1 MQALFRPATALMDRL
16 RYRQKFLLLGL
27 GMLAVMVVLQ
37 VTVYRSLDGDY
48 AVAESE
54 LNGLQVLKPLNRMVQ
69 FMQQHR
75 GLSSGILNGNDQMR
89 EPRGVK
95 EKAVTTAL
103 AETEALLSPALKSS
117 AQWQAIRGEWGQIAQ
132 GGLNWAAKDNLQR
145 HSAMIGN
152 TLAFMVD
159 VADAS
164 GLTLDP
170 YMDTYYFMDTVVTK
184 LPAMLEPM
192 GITRAQGT
200 GVLSSRTL
208 TVQKRADIAVLMGRM
223 SQTLRDLNV
232 NLEKVLRLDPSLT
245 AAVDGPTK
253 AFSNGVQGVFKL
265 IEDDLFSEQFT
276 TAPKDY
282 FALTTQVI
290 DTGYALMYD
299 VLIPTFEQRLQER
312 MTQAQ
317 QMLLAVTLF
326 AIVVTLL
333 VFYLAFGMYYS
344 VVNSVSALS
353 ETAHRLAG
361 GDLSASFRMHGND
374 ELQQAGHDFDLMA
387 GAFRHLIGK
396 IQQDVVQLRAS
407 SEQLA
412 YSSQQISAGT
422 GAQSDAASSMAASVE
437 QMTVGI
443 DHVARN
449 AADAQT
455 FSRESDDEASAGA
468 VIVNQVVKEIEAI
481 AETVTQSAGAVES
494 LGQHSE
500 QISAI
505 VGVIKEIADQ
515 TNLLAL
521 NAAIEAARAGESG
534 RGFAVVADEVRKLA
548 ERTAKSTQEI
558 SSMIDI
564 IQSGTATAVSRMQH
578 GVERVASGVAEAQ
591 RAGEAI
597 ARVQGKSRQAAEAVA
612 EISIALREQAQ
623 ASTEIA
629 QGVERIAQM
638 AEENNGAAQGNAS
651 TAGNLRQIAEGLSS
665 QVARFRT

>member
-1 MQALFRPATALMDRL
+1 MQAIFRPAIALMDRL
-16 RYRQKFLLLGL
+16 RYRQKFLVLGL

-37 VTVYRSLDGDY
+37 VTVYRLLDRDY
-48 AVAESE
+48 VAAESE
-54 LNGLQVLKPLNRMVQ
+54 LSGLQMLKPINRMVQ
-69 FMQQHR
+69 SMQQHR

-95 EKAVTTAL
+95 EKAVSAAL
-103 AETEALLSPALKSS
+103 AETESTLPPSLKNSP
-117 AQWQAIRGEWGQIAQ
+117 QWQAIRDEWGQISQ
-132 GGLNWAAKDNLQR
+132 GGLNWSAKDNLQR
-145 HSAMIGN
+145 HTAMIGN
-152 TLAFMVD
+152 ALAFMVD
-159 VADAS
+159 IADVS

-170 YMDTYYFMDTVVTK
+170 YMDTYYFMDTVVSK

-200 GVLSSRTL
+200 GVLSSKTL

-223 SQTLRDLNV
+223 SQTLRDLNL
-232 NLEKVLRLDPSLT
+232 NLEKVLRLEPGLA

-253 AFSNGVQGVFKL
+253 AFSSGVHGVFKL
-265 IEDDLFSEQFT
+265 IESDLFTEQFVT
-276 TAPKDY
+276 SPKDY

-290 DTGYALMYD
+290 DTGYKLMFD
-299 VLIPTFEQRLQER
+299 TFIPTFEQRLQAR
-312 MTQAQ
+312 MDETRKL
-317 QMLLAVTLF
+317 LLAVTLF
-326 AIVVTLL
+326 AFAVTLL

-344 VVNSVSALS
+344 VINSVSALS

-361 GDLSASFRMHGND
+361 GDLTASFRLHGHD
-374 ELQQAGHDFDLMA
+374 ELQLAGHDFDVMA

-396 IQQDVVQLRAS
+396 IQQDAERLRAS

-412 YSSQQISAGT
+412 SSSQQISAGT
-422 GAQSDAASSMAASVE
+422 GSQSDAASSMAASVE

-449 AADAQT
+449 AADAQS
-455 FSRESDDEASAGA
+455 FSRESDDEARAGA
-468 VIVNQVVKEIEAI
+468 AIVNRVVREIEAI
-481 AETVTQSAGAVES
+481 AETVTESAGAVES

-558 SSMIDI
+558 SSMIGI
-564 IQSGTATAVSRMQH
+564 IQNGTAAAVGSMQH

-597 ARVQGKSRQAAEAVA
+597 ARVQGKSRQAADAVA

-638 AEENNGAAQGNAS
+638 AEENNGAAQGNAR
-651 TAGNLRQIAEGLSS
+651 TAGDLRQIAEGLSS